1 MKKLALVL
9 ATLVAALVLGGCGQD
24 RIEATATFSDVGDL
38 AVGAPIT
45 MADIQIGVVKDVRL
59 AGTEAVVTLGLDRSA
74 KVPEG
79 VQARVRRTSVLGE
92 RIIDI
97 VLPEG
102 LSDSAPL
109 LADGAHIDDTA
120 IRSDLEDLVSEGS
133 DLFGAISAAQLAV
146 LIDEGGKGFGGNGV
160 EIRNLL
166 SNYSDIIHAY
176 QGSSD
181 ELVSLIHNL
190 KAFNDTLAPHAAEH
204 ALSVVNSAKSIKVLS
219 DESDELSRA
228 IISLNRL
235 SRGGKDILERH
246 TDEMSAFFRQLR
258 VILGVLEDQ
267 DVSLAK
273 FLKWAPGHNYN
284 TQSVEYTDFNLV
296 VQQFVICGLNDDPTN
311 PSRSCNAGNK

>member
-1 MKKLALVL
+1 VKKIALILTTLLCALLLA
-9 ATLVAALVLGGCGQD
+9 GCGED
-24 RIEATATFSDVGDL
+24 RLEATATFTDVGDL
-38 AVGAPIT
+38 AVGAPVT

-59 AGTEAVVTLGLDRSA
+59 AGTEAVVTLALDRSA

-79 VQARVRRTSVLGE
+79 IQARVRRTSVLGE
-92 RIIDI
+92 RIVDI
-97 VLPEG
+97 VLPED
-102 LSDSAPL
+102 LSDSTPL

-120 IRSDLEDLVSEGS
+120 VRSDLEDLVSEGS
-133 DLFGAISAAQLAV
+133 DLFGALSAAQLAV

-181 ELVSLIHNL
+181 TLVSLIHNL

-204 ALSVVNSAKSIKVLS
+204 AESVVNSAKSIKVLA
-219 DESDELSRA
+219 DESDELSQA

-246 TDEMSAFFRQLR
+246 SDEMSAFFRQLR

-267 DVSLAK
+267 DINLAK

-284 TQSVEYTDFNLV
+284 TQAVEYFTFNQV

-311 PSRSCNAGNK
+311 PSRTCNTGKK